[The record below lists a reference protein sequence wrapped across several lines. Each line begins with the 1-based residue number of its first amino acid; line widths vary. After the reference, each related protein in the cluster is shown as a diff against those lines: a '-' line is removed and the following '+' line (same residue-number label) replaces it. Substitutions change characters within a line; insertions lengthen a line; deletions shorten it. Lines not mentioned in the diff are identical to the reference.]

1 MSFAA
6 GLDLG
11 RERLR
16 DPSTAVACAVALAF
30 DLGIALLERAQGA
43 IGAADRALAGG
54 AFGVAL
60 PLLCYFLVARACGG
74 SSLRE
79 GLLPLA
85 RHGLDRRALTL
96 GLLIPPAVLAAGF
109 GGLSGLLVVLVTR
122 GPSDPKLL
130 SDAGTCLWIGIV
142 SGGVYVA
149 ALLGASAWGRRGQ
162 GRVWL
167 LAADF
172 VLGAGDSFL
181 AFPWPKGHIRN
192 LLGGSA
198 VLELSQLAATL
209 ALVGTSFAFLCWGTL
224 RTPR

>member
-30 DLGIALLERAQGA
+30 ELGIALLERAQGA

-60 PLLCYFLVARACGG
+60 PLLCYFLVTRACGG

-142 SGGVYVA
+142 SGAVYVA